1 MPGLSAPASRHPVTP
16 RPRACPPRRPSNA
29 TGSDKGKEVAPMTI
43 KLLPK
48 VAADGKA
55 SKFVGTDPGLGNV
68 ADFEGTVIG
77 EIDGR
82 PSQGTFKEE

>member
-1 MPGLSAPASRHPVTP
+1 
-16 RPRACPPRRPSNA
+16 
-29 TGSDKGKEVAPMTI
+29 MTI